1 MTEEQCKKCKW
12 SFIDEFWGE
21 DCDEMWWYDCD
32 NKKIKDIDERLG
44 YLDDVPCP
52 FFESKY

>member
-12 SFIDEFWGE
+12 SFIDEFW
-21 DCDEMWWYDCD
+21 DCDEIWWYDCD

-52 FFESKY
+52 YFEESKS